1 MLPLVQN
8 PKRGRVR
15 EAYMNPNPGNDNSY
29 LGAESGVRHAAMV
42 VIDELGENA
51 AAYATTRA
59 IVLQKQGD
67 EIGASAWRRVAP
79 VIEELQ
85 RKRAA
90 GSS

>member
-1 MLPLVQN
+1 
-8 PKRGRVR
+8 
-15 EAYMNPNPGNDNSY
+15 MNANPGNDNSY
-29 LGAESGVRHAAMV
+29 LRDEIGVRRAAML

-51 AAYATTRA
+51 AAYAATRA